1 MLYNNNNTCI
11 KGTAQINLKML
22 EVLDLSTPSFCSQ
35 NHNMLLKSINI
46 YNKYY

>member
-22 EVLDLSTPSFCSQ
+22 EVLDLSTPSFCRQ
-35 NHNMLLKSINI
+35 NHNMLLKSVNI
-46 YNKYY
+46 YNKY